1 MHPVKKIRLRL
12 SLRLWFPLLAVL
24 WLTTA
29 CRRPGQ
35 KVFQGYALGT
45 TYKIIV
51 QGDGDR
57 LSQSDIEELIRRL
70 NASLSTYQG
79 QSLISRINRGD
90 TLKADRHFAYVFRKA
105 YEIYRETEGR
115 YDPTIG
121 LLVNAWGFGPG
132 KKIPGIETDSSIVDS
147 LMRYV
152 GMDLVRIDS
161 DSTVR
166 KKYPRTFIDFNSIA
180 KGYVIDQI
188 GALIASK
195 GYRHYL
201 VELGGEVLAR
211 GHNVR
216 ENRPWIV
223 SIDYPAPGSR
233 AEMLEVPLTDRAVAT
248 SGNYRKFKIDRKTGR
263 KYVHTLNA
271 LTGYPAVSHLLS
283 ASVFAPDCTTA
294 DGWATACM
302 ASGLDKARQ
311 YIEAHPE
318 LDAILIYSDS
328 TGQIRVWNSGVEAY
342 SP

>member
-1 MHPVKKIRLRL
+1 MLL
-12 SLRLWFPLLAVL
+12 GWWLPLLAVL
-24 WLTTA
+24 WLTMA
-29 CRRPGQ
+29 CHRAGQ

-51 QGDGDR
+51 QGDGER
-57 LSQSDIEELIRRL
+57 LRQKDIEDLIRQL
-70 NASLSTYQG
+70 NQSLSTYQG

-132 KKIPGIETDSSIVDS
+132 KKIQGIETDSTIVDS

-152 GMDLVRIDS
+152 GMDMVRIDK

-166 KKYPRTFIDFNSIA
+166 KKYPQIFIDFNSIA

-195 GYRHYL
+195 GYRNYL
-201 VELGGEVLAR
+201 VELGGEVVAR
-211 GHNVR
+211 GMNIK
-216 ENRPWIV
+216 ENRPWTV
-223 SIDYPAPGSR
+223 SIDYPLPGSQR
-233 AEMLEVPLTDRAVAT
+233 EIAEVYLRDRAVAT
-248 SGNYRKFKIDRKTGR
+248 SGNYRKFKSDPHTGR
-263 KYVHTLNA
+263 KFVHTIDA
-271 LTGYPAVSHLLS
+271 LTGFPAVSNLLS

-302 ASGLDKARQ
+302 ASGLERSKK
-311 YIEAHPE
+311 YITSHPQ

-328 TGQIRVWNSGVEAY
+328 TGRIKLWNSGVEIVK
-342 SP
+342 P